1 MPRTSLYEDY
11 VCGVGWTQPYN
22 VGVYDPT
29 GGGTGTKYIFY
40 PDGARVA
47 FTMPAVPTAAKP
59 KVQGSVQAGNA
70 LLVEWDYDSATQ
82 GGYYVITMRDRTR
95 LVTTGYNSAVGC
107 HLLSRMI
114 DGNGHALNFTYGSPA
129 HTNGWPLLAKITN
142 DANTALLTIVRAT
155 DGTGNITHVDDAYGR
170 SIYYHCSYYPCTYT
184 PYPYPQGYQEVNHI
198 SQLVQTAL

>member
-1 MPRTSLYEDY
+1 MLQWLAPGPDPVQLAAGEEKYGPVGSLNVYNPYGPSVNWYLHYRSLRGCGQSFASYSYSFAYDFTYEDY
-11 VCGVGWTQPYN
+11 DFGVGWTQPYN

-82 GGYYVITMRDRTR
+82 GGSTSLPCATE
-95 LVTTGYNSAVGC
+95 
-107 HLLSRMI
+107 
-114 DGNGHALNFTYGSPA
+114 PA
-129 HTNGWPLLAKITN
+129 W
-142 DANTALLTIVRAT
+142 
-155 DGTGNITHVDDAYGR
+155 
-170 SIYYHCSYYPCTYT
+170 
-184 PYPYPQGYQEVNHI
+184 
-198 SQLVQTAL
+198 